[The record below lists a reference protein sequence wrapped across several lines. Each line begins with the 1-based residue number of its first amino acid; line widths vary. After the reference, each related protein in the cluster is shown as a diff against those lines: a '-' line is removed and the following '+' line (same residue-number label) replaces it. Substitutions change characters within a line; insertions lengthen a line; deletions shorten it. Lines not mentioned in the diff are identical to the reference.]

1 MGEIAKVADMIQISE
16 PKLTSAM
23 FEKAAEKADEF
34 FAKQEKARAD
44 RKAKYAS
51 RKSVVHSQT
60 GLKKVNAANQVA
72 PAASDSGGIVTMS
85 KAQFKK
91 KSLEELC
98 TLAEKLGVKISTVMQ
113 GSKIFVRKAIKAS
126 PKLKLERRRLA
137 ARAPRY
143 SSKSFESLCQDIDA
157 KD

>member
-1 MGEIAKVADMIQISE
+1 MGAKFLIGQAKLYPVTKKREYSEIAKVVDMIQISE

-23 FEKAAEKADEF
+23 FEKAADKADEF

-60 GLKKVNAANQVA
+60 GLKKVNAANQAA
-72 PAASDSGGIVTMS
+72 PASDSGGIVTMS

-113 GSKIFVRKAIKAS
+113 G
-126 PKLKLERRRLA
+126 
-137 ARAPRY
+137 
-143 SSKSFESLCQDIDA
+143 
-157 KD
+157 